1 MATKINNLPLLKYE
15 SYKVRIWWPPAHK
28 QSSVKIGGIQNPYEQ
43 ENNMAAFISQI
54 IVTVIFF
61 NGICQVIPIFAF
73 LFFLV
78 LWSTRHIKS
87 MGSEFV
93 SLLISDA
100 GQC

>member
-1 MATKINNLPLLKYE
+1 MGVYNVTKIVKAIHIVGIFYTLNPVKATKINNLPLLKYE

-43 ENNMAAFISQI
+43 ENNMTAFISQI

-73 LFFLV
+73 LFF
-78 LWSTRHIKS
+78 
-87 MGSEFV
+87 
-93 SLLISDA
+93 
-100 GQC
+100 